1 MTGARQLALVVAL
14 ALASF
19 GALFAVARASDDS
32 NDPPPEPA
40 KTVKA
45 PDVGAPAMV
54 RVGTLCKVAPLPAM
68 RTKPRPAPPPTVV
81 DEEPDEPV
89 VEPEPEPEPVPTY
102 NPPAPAPTPTPQ
114 PSNPSPPSNPGQ
126 SFDDSG

>member
-1 MTGARQLALVVAL
+1 MTGVRQLALVVAL

-32 NDPPPEPA
+32 NDPPAEPA

-45 PDVGAPAMV
+45 PDVAQPATV
-54 RVGTLCKVAPLPAM
+54 RVGTLGKAAPLPAM
-68 RTKPRPAPPPTVV
+68 RTKPKPAPPPPVV
-81 DEEPDEPV
+81 EEEPDEPL
-89 VEPEPEPEPVPTY
+89 VEPEPEPQPTY
-102 NPPAPAPTPTPQ
+102 TPPAPTPTPTPQ
-114 PSNPSPPSNPGQ
+114 PSNPTPPSNPGQ